1 MPENLPHDG
10 LVAVVKRD
18 CPTCVMAAPVL
29 GDLARKEALAV
40 YTQDDPSFPETVAA
54 RIDDTGLDV
63 SHRLKIEVVPTLIR
77 FEGGREVGRTFG
89 WDRGEWER
97 ISGIAGLGLD
107 LPQAR
112 PGCGAKNIEPGVI
125 ERLKI
130 RFNETGLK
138 SRRIEIG
145 SDEDEH
151 EAMLARGWSDGLPL
165 VPPTEERVLRMLDG
179 TSRDPQEILGLVPPD
194 LAPATIE
201 KIAVNAVMAGCKP
214 EYLPVVLAA
223 VEAVL
228 EEQFAMHGVL
238 ATTMFVG
245 PVVVVNG
252 PIRRRIGMNAKGNAL
267 GQVNRA
273 NAAIG
278 RALQLVIRN
287 IGGGRPQEVDR
298 ATLGNPGK
306 YTYCFAED
314 EEGSSWEPLSVE
326 RGLKPGQ
333 SAVTVFAG
341 YGLQGIVDQKSR
353 DPESLT
359 KSFAGSLKALGN
371 VKHAPSCDALLV
383 VCPEHHRTFK
393 NAGWSKARLYEELY
407 RLCEIPGDEIVAGAK
422 GIAEGGPPSLAGKSI
437 NKFRPGGLMV
447 VRAGGDAG
455 MFSGII
461 GGWSAG
467 GPRGSLPVT
476 KEVRIDRHCNFGP
489 DFGAKS
495 DDPAPPAAAGTA
507 RRADDRDSR
516 YRQAA
521 RRRLSAP
528 ARRAAR
534 RARHRRQALRQADQH
549 AGRAFAVAAADRR
562 RSQCRHRRIVRLRVL
577 HFVLYA

>member
-1 MPENLPHDG
+1 MTGDLPRDG

-29 GDLARKEALAV
+29 GVLVGQGGLIV
-40 YTQDDPSFPETVAA
+40 YTQDDPSFPETVTA
-54 RIDDTGLDV
+54 RIDDTGLGV

-77 FEGGREVGRTFG
+77 FEGGREVGRTYG

-97 ISGIAGLGLD
+97 LSGITGLGPD
-107 LPQAR
+107 LPKAR
-112 PGCGAKNIEPGVI
+112 PGCCAKNVEPGVI
-125 ERLKI
+125 ELLKI

-145 SDEDEH
+145 SEEDEQ
-151 EAMLARGWSDGLPL
+151 EAMHARGWSDGLPL
-165 VPPTEERVLRMLDG
+165 APPTEERVLRMLDG
-179 TSRDPQEILGLVPPD
+179 ASRDPQQVLGVVPPD
-194 LAPATIE
+194 LAPASVE

-267 GQVNRA
+267 GQGNRA

-326 RGLKPGQ
+326 RGVQPGR

-341 YGLQGIVDQKSR
+341 FGLQGIVDQKSR
-353 DPESLT
+353 DPESLSR
-359 KSFAGSLKALGN
+359 SFAESLKAIHN
-371 VKHAPSCDALLV
+371 VKSAPSCDAMLV

-393 NAGWSKARLYEELY
+393 NAGWTKARLYEELY
-407 RLCEIPGDEIVAGAK
+407 RLCEIPGDEVVAGAK
-422 GIAEGGPPSLAGKSI
+422 GIAEGGPPSLAGKI
-437 NKFRPGGLMV
+437 VNKFRPGGLMI

-476 KEVRIDRHCNFGP
+476 KEV
-489 DFGAKS
+489 K
-495 DDPAPPAAAGTA
+495 
-507 RRADDRDSR
+507 
-516 YRQAA
+516 Q
-521 RRRLSAP
+521 
-528 ARRAAR
+528 
-534 RARHRRQALRQADQH
+534 
-549 AGRAFAVAAADRR
+549 
-562 RSQCRHRRIVRLRVL
+562 
-577 HFVLYA
+577 

>member
-1 MPENLPHDG
+1 MPENPPRDG

-29 GDLARKEALAV
+29 GELARGSGLIV
-40 YTQDDPSFPETVAA
+40 YTQDDPAFPVTVPA
-54 RIDDTGLDV
+54 RIDDTALDI
-63 SHRLKIEVVPTLIR
+63 SHRLKIEIVPTLMR
-77 FEGGREVGRTFG
+77 FEAGREVGRTYG

-97 ISGIAGLGLD
+97 LSGITGLGHD
-107 LPQAR
+107 LPEAR
-112 PGCGAKNIEPGVI
+112 PGCAAKNVEPGII

-130 RFNETGLK
+130 RFNETGIK
-138 SRRIEIG
+138 SRRVTIREG
-145 SDEDEH
+145 EDEH
-151 EAMLARGWSDGLPL
+151 EAMFARGWSDGLPL

-179 TSRDPQEILGLVPPD
+179 TSRDPQEVLGLVPPD
-194 LAPATIE
+194 LAPATVE
-201 KIAVNAVMAGCKP
+201 KIAINAVIAGCKP

-267 GQVNRA
+267 GQGNRA

-326 RGLKPGQ
+326 RGVKPGQ

-341 YGLQGIVDQKSR
+341 FGLQGVVDQKAR
-353 DPESLT
+353 DPESLSR
-359 KSFAGSLKALGN
+359 SFAESLKAIHN
-371 VKHAPSCDALLV
+371 VKLAPACDAMLV

-393 NAGWSKARLYEELY
+393 NAGWSKARLLEELY
-407 RLCEIPGDEIVAGAK
+407 CLCEIPGEELVAGAK
-422 GIAEGGPPSLAGKSI
+422 GIAEGGPPSLPDKTV
-437 NKFRPGGLMV
+437 NKFRPGGLLI

-467 GPRGSLPVT
+467 GARDSLPVT
-476 KEVRIDRHCNFGP
+476 REVRP
-489 DFGAKS
+489 
-495 DDPAPPAAAGTA
+495 
-507 RRADDRDSR
+507 
-516 YRQAA
+516 
-521 RRRLSAP
+521 
-528 ARRAAR
+528 
-534 RARHRRQALRQADQH
+534 
-549 AGRAFAVAAADRR
+549 
-562 RSQCRHRRIVRLRVL
+562 
-577 HFVLYA
+577 

>member
-1 MPENLPHDG
+1 MAGDLPRDG

-29 GDLARKEALAV
+29 GVLARQGGLTV
-40 YTQDDPSFPETVAA
+40 YTQDDPSFPEILAD
-54 RIDDTGLDV
+54 RIDDRTLDV
-63 SHRLKIEVVPTLIR
+63 SHQLRIEVVPTLIR
-77 FEGGREVGRTFG
+77 FEGGREVGRTYG

-97 ISGIAGLGLD
+97 LSGIAGLGAD
-107 LPQAR
+107 LPEAR
-112 PGCGAKNIEPGVI
+112 PGCGARNVEPGVL
-125 ERLKI
+125 ERLKV

-151 EAMLARGWSDGLPL
+151 EAMFARGWSDGLPL

-179 TSRDPQEILGLVPPD
+179 TARDPREVLGLVPPD
-194 LAPATIE
+194 LASATVE
-201 KIAVNAVMAGCKP
+201 KIGVNAVMAGCKP
-214 EYLPVVLAA
+214 EYLSVVLAA

-228 EEQFAMHGVL
+228 EEEFAMHGVL

-252 PIRRRIGMNAKGNAL
+252 PVRRRIGMNSKGNAL
-267 GQVNRA
+267 GQGNRA

-314 EEGSSWEPLSVE
+314 EEGSSWEPLAVE
-326 RGLKPGQ
+326 RGLQPGR

-341 YGLQGIVDQKSR
+341 FGLQGVVDQKSR
-353 DPESLT
+353 DPESLSR
-359 KSFAGSLKALGN
+359 SFAESLKAIHN
-371 VKHAPSCDALLV
+371 VKSAPSCDALLV

-393 NAGWSKARLYEELY
+393 DAGWTKARLYEELY
-407 RLCEIPGDEIVAGAK
+407 RLCEIPGDELVAGAK
-422 GIAEGGPPSLAGKSI
+422 GIAEGGPPSLAGKTV
-437 NKFRPGGLMV
+437 NKFRPGGLMI

-476 KEVRIDRHCNFGP
+476 REVR
-489 DFGAKS
+489 
-495 DDPAPPAAAGTA
+495 
-507 RRADDRDSR
+507 
-516 YRQAA
+516 
-521 RRRLSAP
+521 L
-528 ARRAAR
+528 
-534 RARHRRQALRQADQH
+534 
-549 AGRAFAVAAADRR
+549 
-562 RSQCRHRRIVRLRVL
+562 
-577 HFVLYA
+577 

>member
-1 MPENLPHDG
+1 MAGELPLDG

-18 CPTCVMAAPVL
+18 CPTCVMAIPVL
-29 GDLARKEALAV
+29 GALAGQGGLTV
-40 YTQDDPSFPETVAA
+40 YTQDDPSFPDTVPA

-77 FEGGREVGRTFG
+77 FEGGREVGRTYG

-97 ISGIAGLGLD
+97 LSGIAGLGPD

-112 PGCGAKNIEPGVI
+112 PGCGAKNVEPGVI

-145 SDEDEH
+145 GDEDEH

-179 TSRDPQEILGLVPPD
+179 TSRDPQEVLGLVPPD
-194 LAPATIE
+194 LAPATVE

-267 GQVNRA
+267 GQGNRA

-353 DPESLT
+353 DPESLAR
-359 KSFAGSLKALGN
+359 SFAGSLKALSN
-371 VKHAPSCDALLV
+371 VKHAPSCDAILV
-383 VCPEHHRTFK
+383 VSPEHHRTFK
-393 NAGWSKARLYEELY
+393 NAGWPKARLYEELY
-407 RLCEIPGDEIVAGAK
+407 RLCEIPGADLAARAGD
-422 GIAEGGPPSLAGKSI
+422 IAEGGPPALTGRTV
-437 NKFRPGGLMV
+437 NKFRPGGIMI

-476 KEVRIDRHCNFGP
+476 KEVRN
-489 DFGAKS
+489 
-495 DDPAPPAAAGTA
+495 
-507 RRADDRDSR
+507 
-516 YRQAA
+516 
-521 RRRLSAP
+521 
-528 ARRAAR
+528 
-534 RARHRRQALRQADQH
+534 
-549 AGRAFAVAAADRR
+549 
-562 RSQCRHRRIVRLRVL
+562 
-577 HFVLYA
+577 

>member
-1 MPENLPHDG
+1 MAQDLPREG

-18 CPTCVMAAPVL
+18 CPTCVMASGVL
-29 GDLARKEALAV
+29 GDLARLGSLTV
-40 YTQDDPSFPETVAA
+40 YTQDDPSFPETVP
-54 RIDDTGLDV
+54 RRLDDTTLDV
-63 SHRLKIEVVPTLIR
+63 SHRLKVEIVPTLIR
-77 FEGGREVGRTFG
+77 FAGGREVGRTHG

-97 ISGIAGLGLD
+97 LSGIAGLGKG
-107 LPQAR
+107 LPETR
-112 PGCGAKNIEPGVI
+112 PGCGAKNVEPGVL

-138 SRRIEIG
+138 SRRITLGEE
-145 SDEDEH
+145 EDEH
-151 EAMLARGWSDGLPL
+151 DAMFARGWSDGLPL
-165 VPPTEERVLRMLDG
+165 VPPIEEPVLRMLDG
-179 TSRDPQEILGLVPPD
+179 TSRDPQEVLGLVPPD
-194 LAPATIE
+194 LAPATVE
-201 KIAVNAVMAGCKP
+201 KIVINAVMAGCKP

-228 EEQFAMHGVL
+228 EDEFAMHGVL

-252 PIRRRIGMNAKGNAL
+252 PIRQRIGMNAKGNAL
-267 GQVNRA
+267 GQGNRA

-314 EEGSSWEPLSVE
+314 EEGSCWEPLSVE
-326 RGLKPGQ
+326 RGLQPGR

-341 YGLQGIVDQKSR
+341 FGLQGIVDQKSR
-353 DPESLT
+353 DPESLSR
-359 KSFAGSLKALGN
+359 SFAGALKAIHNIKL
-371 VKHAPSCDALLV
+371 APACDAMLV

-393 NAGWSKARLYEELY
+393 NAGWTKARLYEELY
-407 RLCEIPGDEIVAGAK
+407 RLCEIPGDELVAGAQ
-422 GIAEGGPPSLAGKSI
+422 GIAEGRPPSLAGKMV
-437 NKFRPGGLMV
+437 NKFRPGGIMI

-467 GPRGSLPVT
+467 APRGSLPVT
-476 KEVRIDRHCNFGP
+476 KEVR
-489 DFGAKS
+489 S
-495 DDPAPPAAAGTA
+495 
-507 RRADDRDSR
+507 
-516 YRQAA
+516 
-521 RRRLSAP
+521 
-528 ARRAAR
+528 
-534 RARHRRQALRQADQH
+534 
-549 AGRAFAVAAADRR
+549 
-562 RSQCRHRRIVRLRVL
+562 
-577 HFVLYA
+577 